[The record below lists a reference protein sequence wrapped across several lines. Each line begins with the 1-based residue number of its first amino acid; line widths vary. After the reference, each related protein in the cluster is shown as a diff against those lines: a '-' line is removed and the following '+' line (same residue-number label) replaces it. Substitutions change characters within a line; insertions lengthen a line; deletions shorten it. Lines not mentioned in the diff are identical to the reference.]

1 MDIFGSFPFFAV
13 IYKKEKHKRIA
24 EKMTTTT
31 IKFLRKII
39 GIWKFLRS
47 LIIFGIYKCKF
58 LRDGLLINTWN
69 WKNIVNNS

>member
-39 GIWKFLRS
+39 GI
-47 LIIFGIYKCKF
+47 
-58 LRDGLLINTWN
+58 
-69 WKNIVNNS
+69 